1 MLANPGIV
9 RKRKEVME
17 ETDINEALFFV
28 EPPLEDVITSF
39 YHMLVAPGGT
49 PITRH
54 VCPNLEMMLVFNF
67 GVPVRISFHNNP
79 LDTEVIGRTA
89 VIGPLRQML
98 NYELLPGADAL
109 VVNFKFNGFQRLFG
123 MPLTG
128 LTGEGL
134 KGAEIL
140 KDDGLFDRL
149 WEELAALPTTEQRVG
164 LLKQSAVGLLKEND
178 QVLQTII
185 SNLAQFFDPCV
196 DPVKAIAAD
205 TRLSERSIQMKFQKH
220 TGYSVKELLRFLR
233 FKEVI
238 AYILARS
245 NQKIAIFD
253 LITRHDYHDQSHL
266 IKDFQ
271 YFLGLAPQQFIKN
284 LNNGSFCVVADT
296 YPVQP

>member
-1 MLANPGIV
+1 
-9 RKRKEVME
+9 ME
-17 ETDINEALFFV
+17 QTNLDEALFLV
-28 EPPLEDVITSF
+28 EAPLEEVITSF
-39 YHMLVAPGGT
+39 YHLFVAPDGE
-49 PITRH
+49 PVIRH
-54 VCPNLEMMLVFNF
+54 VCPNLEMMLIFNF
-67 GVPVRISFHNNP
+67 GEPVCISFHNNP
-79 LDTEVIGRTA
+79 LNNEVIRRTA

-98 NYELLPGADAL
+98 NYELLPGADGL

-128 LTGEGL
+128 LTGNEGTN
-134 KGAEIL
+134 AEAL
-140 KDDGLFDRL
+140 MDNGRFDRL
-149 WEELAALPTTEQRVG
+149 WEALAVLPTAEQRVS

-178 QVLQTII
+178 QVLQTVIG
-185 SNLAQFFDPCV
+185 NLAQFFNPRV

-205 TRLSERSIQMKFQKH
+205 TRLSERSIQLKFQKH

-253 LITRHDYHDQSHL
+253 LIARHDYHDQSHL

-284 LNNGSFCVVADT
+284 LNNGSFCVITDT
-296 YPVQP
+296 YPTQP

>member
-1 MLANPGIV
+1 
-9 RKRKEVME
+9 ME
-17 ETDINEALFFV
+17 QTDINEALFLV
-28 EPPLEDVITSF
+28 EAPLEDVITSF
-39 YHMLVAPGGT
+39 YHMIVASDGA

-67 GVPVRISFHNNP
+67 GIPVRISFHNNP
-79 LDTEVIGRTA
+79 LDTEVIGRSA

-109 VVNFKFNGFQRLFG
+109 IVNFKFNGFQRLFG

-134 KGAEIL
+134 AGAEL
-140 KDDGLFDRL
+140 LADDSRFDRL
-149 WEELAALPTTEQRVG
+149 WKELAALPTSEQRVSYF
-164 LLKQSAVGLLKEND
+164 KQAAIGLLKEND
-178 QVLQTII
+178 KVVQTVI
-185 SNLAQFFDPCV
+185 SKLAQFFDPCV

-205 TRLSERSIQMKFQKH
+205 TRLSERSIQLKFQKH

-253 LITRHDYHDQSHL
+253 LIARHDYHDQSHL

-284 LNNGSFCVVADT
+284 LNNGSFCVVNDT
-296 YPVQP
+296 YQGQP

>member
-1 MLANPGIV
+1 
-9 RKRKEVME
+9 ME
-17 ETDINEALFFV
+17 QTDINEALFWV
-28 EPPLEDVITSF
+28 EAPLDEVITSF
-39 YHMLVAPGGT
+39 YRTLVASDGE

-54 VCPNLEMMLVFNF
+54 VCPNLEMMLIFNF
-67 GVPVRISFHNNP
+67 GLPIRISFHNNP
-79 LDTEVIGRTA
+79 LDTEVIRRTA

-98 NYELLPGADAL
+98 NYELLPGADAI

-128 LTGEGL
+128 LTGEDRT
-134 KGAEIL
+134 GAEIITDETRF
-140 KDDGLFDRL
+140 DDL
-149 WEELAALPTTEQRVG
+149 WEELSALPTTEQRVSI
-164 LLKQSAVGLLKEND
+164 LKQSAIGLLKEND
-178 QVLQTII
+178 QVIQTVI
-185 SNLAQFFDPCV
+185 SNLAQFFNPCV
-196 DPVKAIAAD
+196 DPVKAIAVD
-205 TRLSERSIQMKFQKH
+205 TRLSERSIQLKFQKH

-245 NQKIAIFD
+245 NQKIEVFD

-284 LNNGSFCVVADT
+284 LNNGSFCVVSDT
-296 YPVQP
+296 YPSQP

>member
-1 MLANPGIV
+1 
-9 RKRKEVME
+9 ME
-17 ETDINEALFFV
+17 QVDINGALFMV
-28 EPPLEDVITSF
+28 EAPLEEVITSF
-39 YHMLVAPGGT
+39 YHLSVASDGEA
-49 PITRH
+49 ITRH

-79 LDTEVIGRTA
+79 LDTEVIRRTA

-98 NYELLPGADAL
+98 NYELLPGSDGL

-128 LTGEGL
+128 LTGDDRN
-134 KGAEIL
+134 GAEAL
-140 KDDGLFDRL
+140 MDEGRFNSL
-149 WEELAALPTTEQRVG
+149 WEALAALPTAEQRVDFLKESAIG
-164 LLKQSAVGLLKEND
+164 LMKEND
-178 QVLQTII
+178 QVLQMVIG
-185 SNLAQFFDPCV
+185 NLAQFFNPRV

-205 TRLSERSIQMKFQKH
+205 SRLSERSIQLKFQKL

-238 AYILARS
+238 AYILDRG
-245 NQKIAIFD
+245 NQKIAVFD
-253 LITRHDYHDQSHL
+253 LIAEHDYHDQSHL

-284 LNNGSFCVVADT
+284 LNNGSFCVVNDT
-296 YPVQP
+296 YPSQP

>member
-1 MLANPGIV
+1 
-9 RKRKEVME
+9 ME
-17 ETDINEALFFV
+17 QTDINGASFFV
-28 EPPLEDVITSF
+28 EAPFEDVINNF
-39 YHMLVAPGGT
+39 YHLFVASDGQ

-67 GVPVRISFHNNP
+67 GIPVRISFHNNP
-79 LDTEVIGRTA
+79 LDVEVIRRTA

-98 NYELLPGADAL
+98 NYELLPGADGL

-123 MPLTG
+123 LPLTG
-128 LTGEGL
+128 LTSEEGT
-134 KGAEIL
+134 GAEIL
-140 KDDGLFDRL
+140 TDDGRFDRL
-149 WEELAALPTTEQRVG
+149 WEELAALPTTEQRVSVFN
-164 LLKQSAVGLLKEND
+164 QSAIGLLKEND
-178 QVLQTII
+178 QVVQTII
-185 SNLAQFFDPCV
+185 GNLAQFFNPCV

-205 TRLSERSIQMKFQKH
+205 TRLSERSIQLKFQKH

-253 LITRHDYHDQSHL
+253 LIATHDYHDQSHL

-271 YFLGLAPQQFIKN
+271 YFLGVTPQQFIKN

-296 YPVQP
+296 YPAQP

>member
-1 MLANPGIV
+1 
-9 RKRKEVME
+9 ME
-17 ETDINEALFFV
+17 QQGINETLFMV
-28 EPPLEDVITSF
+28 EAPLEEVINSF
-39 YHMLVAPGGT
+39 YHTSIAAKGES
-49 PITRH
+49 ISRH
-54 VCPNLEMMLVFNF
+54 VCPNLEMMLIFNF

-79 LDTEVIGRTA
+79 LDTQEINRTA

-109 VVNFKFNGFQRLFG
+109 IVNFKFNGFQRLFD

-128 LTGEGL
+128 LTGQNL
-134 KGAEIL
+134 KGTEIL
-140 KDDGLFDRL
+140 KDEVRFDSL
-149 WEELAALPTTEQRVG
+149 WQELAALPETAQRVDLLKQLASG
-164 LLKQSAVGLLKEND
+164 LLKDND

-185 SNLAQFFDPCV
+185 GNLAQYFNPCV

-205 TRLSERSIQMKFQKH
+205 TRLSERSIQLKFQKH

-238 AYILARS
+238 AYILART
-245 NQKIAIFD
+245 NQKIDIFE
-253 LITRHDYHDQSHL
+253 LIARHDYHDQSHL

-284 LNNGSFCVVADT
+284 LNNGSFCVINDT
-296 YPVQP
+296 YPNQP

>member
-1 MLANPGIV
+1 LV
-9 RKRKEVME
+9 
-17 ETDINEALFFV
+17 ET
-28 EPPLEDVITSF
+28 PLEDVINSF
-39 YHMLVAPGGT
+39 YHILVASDGK

-67 GVPVRISFHNNP
+67 GVPVRISFHNHP
-79 LDTEVIGRTA
+79 LDTEVISRTA

-128 LTGEGL
+128 LTGESL
-134 KGAEIL
+134 TGAEIL
-140 KDDGLFDRL
+140 SDDGRFDRL
-149 WEELAALPTTEQRVG
+149 WKELAALPTTEQRVSLLTESAKG
-164 LLKQSAVGLLKEND
+164 LLKDND
-178 QVLQTII
+178 QVLQTVI
-185 SNLAQFFDPCV
+185 SNLAQFFDPRV
-196 DPVKAIAAD
+196 DPIKAIAAD
-205 TRLSERSIQMKFQKH
+205 TRLSERSIQLKFQKH

-253 LITRHDYHDQSHL
+253 LIVTHDYHDQSHL

-284 LNNGSFCVVADT
+284 LNNGSFCVVTDT
-296 YPVQP
+296 YPEQP

>member
-1 MLANPGIV
+1 
-9 RKRKEVME
+9 ME
-17 ETDINEALFFV
+17 QTDINEALFLV
-28 EPPLEDVITSF
+28 EAPLEDVITSF
-39 YHMLVAPGGT
+39 YHMIVASDGA

-67 GVPVRISFHNNP
+67 GIPVRFSFHNNP
-79 LDTEVIGRTA
+79 LDTEVIGRSA

-109 VVNFKFNGFQRLFG
+109 IVNFKFNGFQRLFG

-134 KGAEIL
+134 AGAEL
-140 KDDGLFDRL
+140 LADDSRFDRL
-149 WEELAALPTTEQRVG
+149 WKELAALPTSEQRVSYF
-164 LLKQSAVGLLKEND
+164 KQAAIGLLKEND
-178 QVLQTII
+178 KVVQTVI
-185 SNLAQFFDPCV
+185 SKLAQFFDPCV

-205 TRLSERSIQMKFQKH
+205 TRLSERSIQLKFQKH

-253 LITRHDYHDQSHL
+253 LIARHDYHDQSHL

-284 LNNGSFCVVADT
+284 LNNGSFCVVNDT
-296 YPVQP
+296 YQGQP

>member
-1 MLANPGIV
+1 
-9 RKRKEVME
+9 ME
-17 ETDINEALFFV
+17 KTDINGVLFPV
-28 EPPLEDVITSF
+28 EGPLEEVINNF
-39 YHMLVAPGGT
+39 YHLFVALDGE

-79 LDTEVIGRTA
+79 LDTEVIRRTA

-109 VVNFKFNGFQRLFG
+109 IVNFKFNGFQRLFG

-128 LTGEGL
+128 LTVQGL
-134 KGAEIL
+134 TDAEIL
-140 KDDGLFDRL
+140 TDDDRFDKL
-149 WEELAALPTTEQRVG
+149 WEELTVLHTAEQRAS
-164 LLKQSAVGLLKEND
+164 LLKQSAIGLVKEND

-185 SNLAQFFDPCV
+185 GNLAQFFNPHV

-205 TRLSERSIQMKFQKH
+205 TRLSERSIQLKFQKH

-245 NQKIAIFD
+245 NQKIAIFE
-253 LITRHDYHDQSHL
+253 LIARHDYHDQSHL

-284 LNNGSFCVVADT
+284 LNNGSFCIINDT

>member
-1 MLANPGIV
+1 
-9 RKRKEVME
+9 ME
-17 ETDINEALFFV
+17 AVDINEALFLV
-28 EPPLEDVITSF
+28 EPPLDEVITSF
-39 YHMLVAPGGT
+39 YHMFVPSDEE
-49 PITRH
+49 PVTRH
-54 VCPNLEMMLVFNF
+54 VCPNLEMMLIFNF

-79 LDTEVIGRTA
+79 LNTEVIKRTA

-109 VVNFKFNGFQRLFG
+109 VVNFKFNGFQRLFN

-128 LTGEGL
+128 LTGEKL
-134 KGAEIL
+134 ASAEIL
-140 KDDGLFDRL
+140 TDEVRFDNL
-149 WEELAALPTTEQRVG
+149 WEELAALPTAEQRVG
-164 LLKQSAVGLLKEND
+164 LLKQSAMGLLKKND
-178 QVLQTII
+178 QVIQTVI
-185 SNLAQFFDPCV
+185 SNLAQFFNPCV

-205 TRLSERSIQMKFQKH
+205 TRLSERSIQLKFQQH
-220 TGYSVKELLRFLR
+220 TGYSVKEMLRFLR

-245 NQKIAIFD
+245 NQKIDIFD
-253 LITRHDYHDQSHL
+253 LIATHDYHDQSHL

-296 YPVQP
+296 YPLQP

>member
-1 MLANPGIV
+1 
-9 RKRKEVME
+9 ME
-17 ETDINEALFFV
+17 KTDINEALFLV
-28 EPPLEDVITSF
+28 EAPLEEAITSF
-39 YHMLVAPGGT
+39 YHLFVASDGEPA
-49 PITRH
+49 TRH
-54 VCPNLEMMLVFNF
+54 VCPNLEMMLIFNF
-67 GVPVRISFHNNP
+67 GVPIRISFHNNP
-79 LDTEVIGRTA
+79 LNTEVIKRTA

-98 NYELLPGADAL
+98 NYELLPGADGL

-128 LTGEGL
+128 LTGGDL

-140 KDDGLFDRL
+140 TDDSRFDSL
-149 WEELAALPTTEQRVG
+149 WEALTVLPMAEQRVSM
-164 LLKQSAVGLLKEND
+164 LKRSTIGLLKEND
-178 QVLQTII
+178 QILQTVI
-185 SNLAQFFDPCV
+185 SNLAQFFNPCV

-205 TRLSERSIQMKFQKH
+205 TRLSERSIQLKFQKY

-245 NQKIAIFD
+245 NQKIDIFD

-284 LNNGSFCVVADT
+284 LNNGSFCVVTDT
-296 YPVQP
+296 YPKQP

>member
-1 MLANPGIV
+1 
-9 RKRKEVME
+9 ME
-17 ETDINEALFFV
+17 QTDINGALFSV
-28 EPPLEDVITSF
+28 EAPLEEVINNF
-39 YHMLVAPGGT
+39 YHLFVVSDGE

-54 VCPNLEMMLVFNF
+54 VCPNLEMMLIFNF
-67 GVPVRISFHNNP
+67 GVPVRISFHNNA
-79 LDTEVIGRTA
+79 LETEVIRRTA

-98 NYELLPGADAL
+98 TYELLPGADAL

-128 LTGEGL
+128 LTGEDR
-134 KGAEIL
+134 KGPEVL
-140 KDDGLFDRL
+140 TDDSRFDKL
-149 WEELAALPTTEQRVG
+149 WEELTALPTSEQRVS
-164 LLKQSAVGLLKEND
+164 LLKQSAIGLLKDNE

-185 SNLAQFFDPCV
+185 SNLAQFFNPCV

-205 TRLSERSIQMKFQKH
+205 TRLSERSIQLKFQKH

-253 LITRHDYHDQSHL
+253 LIAKHDYHDQSHL

-271 YFLGLAPQQFIKN
+271 YFLGLAPQHFIKN
-284 LNNGSFCVVADT
+284 LNNGSFCVVNDT
-296 YPVQP
+296 YPGQP

>member
-1 MLANPGIV
+1 
-9 RKRKEVME
+9 ME
-17 ETDINEALFFV
+17 QVDINGALFMV
-28 EPPLEDVITSF
+28 EAPLEEVITSF
-39 YHMLVAPGGT
+39 YHLSVDSDGEA
-49 PITRH
+49 ITRH

-79 LDTEVIGRTA
+79 LDTEVIRRTA

-98 NYELLPGADAL
+98 NYELLPGSDGL

-128 LTGEGL
+128 LTGEERS
-134 KGAEIL
+134 GAEAL
-140 KDDGLFDRL
+140 MDAGRFDSL
-149 WEELAALPTTEQRVG
+149 WEALAALPTAEQRVDFLKESAIG
-164 LLKQSAVGLLKEND
+164 LMKEND
-178 QVLQTII
+178 QVLQMVIG
-185 SNLAQFFDPCV
+185 NLAQFFNPRV

-205 TRLSERSIQMKFQKH
+205 SRLSERSIQLKFQKL

-238 AYILARS
+238 AYILDRS

-253 LITRHDYHDQSHL
+253 LIAEHDYHDQSHL

-271 YFLGLAPQQFIKN
+271 YFLGLPPQQFIKN
-284 LNNGSFCVVADT
+284 LNNGSFCVVNDT
-296 YPVQP
+296 YPSPP

>member
-1 MLANPGIV
+1 M
-9 RKRKEVME
+9 
-17 ETDINEALFFV
+17 NEALFLV
-28 EPPLEDVITSF
+28 EAPLNDAINSF
-39 YHMLVAPGGT
+39 YHMMVASDGVPVA
-49 PITRH
+49 RH

-79 LDTEVIGRTA
+79 LNTEVISHTA

-98 NYELLPGADAL
+98 NYELLPGADAI

-134 KGAEIL
+134 TGSEVL
-140 KDDGLFDRL
+140 KDEGRFDRL
-149 WEELAALPTTEQRVG
+149 WKELAALPTIEERVS
-164 LLKQSAVGLLKEND
+164 LLTQSSIGLLKEND
-178 QVLQTII
+178 QVLQTVI
-185 SNLAQFFDPCV
+185 SNLAKFFNPCV

-205 TRLSERSIQMKFQKH
+205 TRLSERSIQLKFQKH

-284 LNNGSFCVVADT
+284 LNNGSFCVVSDT
-296 YPVQP
+296 YPGQP

>member
-1 MLANPGIV
+1 
-9 RKRKEVME
+9 ME
-17 ETDINEALFFV
+17 ETDINEALFLV
-28 EPPLEDVITSF
+28 EAPLEDAINSF
-39 YHMLVAPGGT
+39 YHMLVAPNGE

-54 VCPNLEMMLVFNF
+54 VCPNLEMMLIFNF

-79 LDTEVIGRTA
+79 LNTEVISHTA

-98 NYELLPGADAL
+98 NYELLPGADAI

-134 KGAEIL
+134 TGSEIL
-140 KDDGLFDRL
+140 KDEGRFDRL
-149 WEELAALPTTEQRVG
+149 WEELAALPTIEERVS
-164 LLKQSAVGLLKEND
+164 LLTQSSIGLLKEND
-178 QVLQTII
+178 QVLQTVI
-185 SNLAQFFDPCV
+185 SNLAQFFNPCV

-205 TRLSERSIQMKFQKH
+205 TRLSERSIQLKFQKH

-284 LNNGSFCVVADT
+284 LNNGSFCVVSDT
-296 YPVQP
+296 YPGQP

>member
-1 MLANPGIV
+1 
-9 RKRKEVME
+9 ME
-17 ETDINEALFFV
+17 QTDINEALFWV
-28 EPPLEDVITSF
+28 EPPLDEVITSF
-39 YHMLVAPGGT
+39 YHLSVPSDEKLV
-49 PITRH
+49 TRH
-54 VCPNLEMMLVFNF
+54 VCPNLEMMLIFNF
-67 GVPVRISFHNNP
+67 GVPVRVSFHNYP
-79 LDTEVIGRTA
+79 LDTEVIGRTT

-98 NYELLPGADAL
+98 NYELLPGADAI

-128 LTGEGL
+128 LTGNNL
-134 KGAEIL
+134 TSAEIL
-140 KDDGLFDRL
+140 PDEGRFDSL
-149 WEELAALPTTEQRVG
+149 WEELAMLSTTEERVS
-164 LLKQSAVGLLKEND
+164 LLKQSAIGLLKEND
-178 QVLQTII
+178 QVIQTVI
-185 SNLAQFFDPCV
+185 SNLAQFFNPRV

-205 TRLSERSIQMKFQKH
+205 TRLSERSIQLKFQKH

-245 NQKIAIFD
+245 NQKIDIFE
-253 LITRHDYHDQSHL
+253 LIATHDYHDQSHL

-296 YPVQP
+296 YPGQP

>member
-1 MLANPGIV
+1 
-9 RKRKEVME
+9 ME
-17 ETDINEALFFV
+17 QTDINGALFSV
-28 EPPLEDVITSF
+28 EAPLEEVVNNF
-39 YHMLVAPGGT
+39 YHLFVASDGE

-54 VCPNLEMMLVFNF
+54 VCPNLEMMLIFNF
-67 GVPVRISFHNNP
+67 GVPVRISFHNGS
-79 LDTEVIGRTA
+79 LDTEVIRRTA

-98 NYELLPGADAL
+98 NYELLPGADGL

-128 LTGEGL
+128 LTGEGRT
-134 KGAEIL
+134 GAEIIT
-140 KDDGLFDRL
+140 DDGRFDCL
-149 WEELAALPTTEQRVG
+149 WEELAALSTAEQRVR
-164 LLKQSAVGLLKEND
+164 LLKQSAIGLLTEND
-178 QVLQTII
+178 QVLQRVI
-185 SNLAQFFDPCV
+185 SNLAQFFNPCV

-205 TRLSERSIQMKFQKH
+205 TRLSERSIQMKFQKY

-253 LITRHDYHDQSHL
+253 LIAKHDYHDQSHL

-284 LNNGSFCVVADT
+284 LNNGSFCVVNDT
-296 YPVQP
+296 YPS

>member
-1 MLANPGIV
+1 
-9 RKRKEVME
+9 ME
-17 ETDINEALFFV
+17 ETDINEALFLV
-28 EPPLEDVITSF
+28 EAPLNDAINSF
-39 YHMLVAPGGT
+39 YHMMVASGGA
-49 PITRH
+49 PVARH

-79 LDTEVIGRTA
+79 LNTEVVSHTA

-98 NYELLPGADAL
+98 NYELLPGADAI

-134 KGAEIL
+134 TGSEVL
-140 KDDGLFDRL
+140 KDEGRFDRL
-149 WEELAALPTTEQRVG
+149 WKELAALPTIEERVS
-164 LLKQSAVGLLKEND
+164 LLTQSSIGLLKEND
-178 QVLQTII
+178 QVLQTVIC
-185 SNLAQFFDPCV
+185 NLAKFFNPCV

-205 TRLSERSIQMKFQKH
+205 TRLSERSIQLKFQKY

-284 LNNGSFCVVADT
+284 LNNGSFCVVSDT
-296 YPVQP
+296 YPGQP

>member
-1 MLANPGIV
+1 
-9 RKRKEVME
+9 ME
-17 ETDINEALFFV
+17 QTDIDEALFLV
-28 EPPLEDVITSF
+28 EAPLEEVITSF
-39 YHMLVAPGGT
+39 YHLFAASDGE

-79 LDTEVIGRTA
+79 LDTEVIRHTT

-128 LTGEGL
+128 LTGMGL
-134 KGAEIL
+134 TGAEIL
-140 KDDGLFDRL
+140 KDDGRFDHL
-149 WEELAALPTTEQRVG
+149 WEELAALPTTEQRVS
-164 LLKQSAVGLLKEND
+164 LLKHSAIGLLKEND
-178 QVLQTII
+178 QVLQTVI
-185 SNLAQFFDPCV
+185 SNLAQFFNPCV

-205 TRLSERSIQMKFQKH
+205 TRLSERSIQLKFQKH

-233 FKEVI
+233 FKEVV
-238 AYILARS
+238 AYILSQS

-253 LITRHDYHDQSHL
+253 LIARYDYHDQSHL

-271 YFLGLAPQQFIKN
+271 YFLGVAPQQFIKN

-296 YPVQP
+296 YPAQP

>member
-1 MLANPGIV
+1 
-9 RKRKEVME
+9 ME
-17 ETDINEALFFV
+17 QVDINGALFMV
-28 EPPLEDVITSF
+28 EAPLEEVITSF
-39 YHMLVAPGGT
+39 YHLSVDSDGEA
-49 PITRH
+49 ITRH

-79 LDTEVIGRTA
+79 LDTEVIRRTA

-98 NYELLPGADAL
+98 NYELQPGSDGL

-128 LTGEGL
+128 LTSENRS
-134 KGAEIL
+134 GAEAL
-140 KDDGLFDRL
+140 MDEGRFDSL
-149 WEELAALPTTEQRVG
+149 WEELAALPTAEQRVD
-164 LLKQSAVGLLKEND
+164 LLKQSAIGLMKEND
-178 QVLQTII
+178 QVLQMVIG
-185 SNLAQFFDPCV
+185 NLSQFFNPRV

-205 TRLSERSIQMKFQKH
+205 SRLSERSIQLKFQKL

-233 FKEVI
+233 FKQVI
-238 AYILARS
+238 AYILDRS

-253 LITRHDYHDQSHL
+253 LIAEHDYHDQSHL

-284 LNNGSFCVVADT
+284 LNNGSFCVVGDT
-296 YPVQP
+296 YPSQS

>member
-1 MLANPGIV
+1 
-9 RKRKEVME
+9 ME
-17 ETDINEALFFV
+17 ETDINEALFLV
-28 EPPLEDVITSF
+28 EAPLNDAINSF
-39 YHMLVAPGGT
+39 YHMMVASDGAPV
-49 PITRH
+49 TRH
-54 VCPNLEMMLVFNF
+54 VCPNLEMMLIFNF

-79 LDTEVIGRTA
+79 LNTEVISHTA

-98 NYELLPGADAL
+98 NYELLPGADAI

-134 KGAEIL
+134 TGSEVL
-140 KDDGLFDRL
+140 KDEGRFDRL
-149 WEELAALPTTEQRVG
+149 WKELAALPTIEERVS
-164 LLKQSAVGLLKEND
+164 LLTQSSIGLLKEND
-178 QVLQTII
+178 QVLQTVI
-185 SNLAQFFDPCV
+185 SNLAKFFNPCV

-205 TRLSERSIQMKFQKH
+205 TRLSERSIQLKFQKY

-284 LNNGSFCVVADT
+284 LNNGSFCVVSDT
-296 YPVQP
+296 YPGQP

>member
-1 MLANPGIV
+1 
-9 RKRKEVME
+9 ME
-17 ETDINEALFFV
+17 QTDINGALFLV
-28 EPPLEDVITSF
+28 EAPLEDVINSF
-39 YHMLVAPGGT
+39 YHMVVASDGE

-67 GVPVRISFHNNP
+67 GIPVRISFHNNP
-79 LDTEVIGRTA
+79 LNTEIIRRTA
-89 VIGPLRQML
+89 AIGPLRQML

-128 LTGEGL
+128 LTGEEGTN
-134 KGAEIL
+134 AEIL
-140 KDDGLFDRL
+140 TDEGRFDRL
-149 WEELAALPTTEQRVG
+149 WEELAALPTTEQRVS
-164 LLKQSAVGLLKEND
+164 LLKQSAIGLLKEND
-178 QVLQTII
+178 QVLQTVIG
-185 SNLAQFFDPCV
+185 NLAQFFNPRV

-205 TRLSERSIQMKFQKH
+205 TRLSERSIQLKFQKH

-238 AYILARS
+238 AYILTRS

-253 LITRHDYHDQSHL
+253 LIAEHDYHDQSHL

-271 YFLGLAPQQFIKN
+271 YFLGMAPQQFIKN
-284 LNNGSFCVVADT
+284 LNNGSFCVVTDT
-296 YPVQP
+296 YPAQP